1 MGSAANLRYELKLT
15 CAAHLLGQARAWIRL
30 HPAGFRA
37 AYPTR
42 QVNNLYF
49 DTPQLHSYH
58 SNLAGHSDRQ
68 KLRLRWYGDHT
79 DQVKAPTLELKLKE
93 NLVGAKKQQ
102 TLDCTLDLRQPFAKI
117 LPIIRT
123 AAGAEWQPWLAA
135 ASQPT
140 LINNYRRDY
149 FTTPDQRVRIT
160 LDYRQAAFGQRTAAR
175 PNLIR
180 PLLGQDLVVIEI
192 KGPPE
197 ESHRLETIMN
207 HFPISRSRNSKYVN
221 GMQAQWF

>member
-1 MGSAANLRYELKLT
+1 MAETSNLRYELKLT
-15 CAAHLLGQARAWIRL
+15 CGAQFLSQARSWIRL
-30 HPAGFRA
+30 HPAGFRS

-42 QVNNLYF
+42 QVNSLYF

-58 SNLAGHSDRQ
+58 GNLAGHSGRQ
-68 KLRLRWYGDHT
+68 KLRLRWYGERLT
-79 DQVKAPTLELKLKE
+79 QITAPTLELKLKE
-93 NLVGAKKQQ
+93 NLVGDKKQQ
-102 TLDCTLDLRQPFAKI
+102 KLDCTLDLSQPYAKS
-117 LPIIRT
+117 LPIIRS
-123 AAGAEWQPWLAA
+123 AAPAEWQPRLAV

-140 LINNYRRDY
+140 LINSYQRSY
-149 FTTPDQRVRIT
+149 FTTPDQRVRVT
-160 LDYRQAAFGQRTAAR
+160 LDYGQVAFGQRTAIR
-175 PNLIR
+175 PNLNR

-197 ESHRLETIMN
+197 ESDRLEKIIN